1 MQEVGGWQDDGYTRD
16 PQGLSKQQYR
26 EALQQ
31 QLAEQHHQLGHRA
44 GRGMDDGVFQLDGG
58 PAQGQAHPQALRKVS
73 AQELWLASRPWGLS
87 PVSPRCRQQTCGL
100 VNRCCVVAV

>member
-1 MQEVGGWQDDGYTRD
+1 MQEVGGWQEDGYTRD

-31 QLAEQHHQLGHRA
+31 QLAEQHHQPGHRA
-44 GRGMDDGVFQLDGG
+44 GRGMDDGMFQLDGG

-73 AQELWLASRPWGLS
+73 AQESVAQELVACFKTLGLES
-87 PVSPRCRQQTCGL
+87 L
-100 VNRCCVVAV
+100 VPTV